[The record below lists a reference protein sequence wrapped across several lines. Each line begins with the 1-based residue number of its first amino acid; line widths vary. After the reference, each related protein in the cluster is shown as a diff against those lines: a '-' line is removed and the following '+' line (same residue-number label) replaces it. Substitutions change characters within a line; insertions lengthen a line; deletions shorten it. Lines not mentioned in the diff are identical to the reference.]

1 MTGTA
6 THLTDVAANADAAVR
21 KEVKEMRTTFEK
33 QKATLAAAE
42 KRRRRDKSYLNR
54 VTFLGRSI
62 GLRATVQPG
71 VHGYRHHATAAP
83 TRKPS
88 AIRDWVTSDLNRS
101 VSFG

>member
-1 MTGTA
+1 M
-6 THLTDVAANADAAVR
+6 AAEKEEKKEKCDDSPDMLQAIQAAM
-21 KEVKEMRTTFEK
+21 KSDP
-33 QKATLAAAE
+33 TLAAASP
-42 KRRRRDKSYLNR
+42 RRRRDKSYLNR

-71 VHGYRHHATAAP
+71 VHGYRHHANAAP